1 MKFLTIKNIAQCSL
15 IACALVTLQ
24 GCSNEK
30 NETQAEET
38 LEYQTIEWTDLMPLD
53 DLQALMTP
61 PEYLNNVQDGSD
73 ENQIAGQLSNST
85 TASDDPYQ
93 KALTSRN
100 IVESMNGRAI
110 KVPGFI
116 VPLEFNEEQKVTEFF
131 LVPYFGACIHVPPPP
146 PNQIIFVKAENGI
159 EQQELYEP
167 FWLEGVVKTEV
178 SERELGTSAY
188 TMELHTLKPYEE
200 SPVEEDVDPN
210 DPRNDTTEDFDID

>member
-1 MKFLTIKNIAQCSL
+1 
-15 IACALVTLQ
+15 
-24 GCSNEK
+24 
-30 NETQAEET
+30 
-38 LEYQTIEWTDLMPLD
+38 
-53 DLQALMTP
+53 
-61 PEYLNNVQDGSD
+61 
-73 ENQIAGQLSNST
+73 
-85 TASDDPYQ
+85 
-93 KALTSRN
+93 
-100 IVESMNGRAI
+100 MNGRAI